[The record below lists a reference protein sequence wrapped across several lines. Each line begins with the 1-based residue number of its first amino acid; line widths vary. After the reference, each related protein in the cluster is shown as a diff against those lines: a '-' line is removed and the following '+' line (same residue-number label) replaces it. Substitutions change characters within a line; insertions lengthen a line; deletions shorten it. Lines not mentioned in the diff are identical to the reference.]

1 MKMAKNFLVK
11 VKQEAY
17 TEGLI
22 EGWNK
27 GFDTGL
33 QFMTDIFETALN
45 DSAVVGK
52 DTFGKGRMM
61 KVRAATTEMAEKLK
75 PSMYG
80 VTDPEADVVQAHID
94 ARLKKLWGE
103 DYDEYP
109 VRYPN
114 LEPCSYKGRKEK

>member
-1 MKMAKNFLVK
+1 MGTKNFLVK
-11 VKQEAY
+11 AKQEAY

-33 QFMTDIFETALN
+33 QFMTDIYEAALN

-52 DTFGKGRMM
+52 DVFGKGRMM
-61 KVRAATTEMAEKLK
+61 KVRAATSEMVDELR

-80 VTDPEADVVQAHID
+80 VTNAEADVMQERLD
-94 ARLKKLWGE
+94 GKLKKIWG
-103 DYDEYP
+103 DDFDP
-109 VRYPN
+109 FTVRYPR
-114 LEPCSYKGRKEK
+114 LVPCSYKGRKEK

>member
-1 MKMAKNFLVK
+1 MSKNFLVK
-11 VKQEAY
+11 AQREAY
-17 TEGLI
+17 TKGQI
-22 EGWNK
+22 DGWNG

-33 QFMTDIFETALN
+33 QFMTDIYEAALN

-61 KVRAATTEMAEKLK
+61 KLRNATTDMVDKLR

-80 VTDPEADVVQAHID
+80 VTDPEADVLQAHID
-94 ARLKKLWGE
+94 AKLKKVWGE

-114 LEPCSYKGRKEK
+114 LVPCSYKGRKEN